1 MIEDDVF
8 NKYYVINKL
17 LENIKYMSK
26 KILNLYLSY

>member
-17 LENIKYMSK
+17 LENIKYMLK